1 MTRLVATID
10 LEKSQQVYKLRP
22 SSTIEIFMSCSVKG
36 LEYRQQKY
44 VCVCVYPNLPK
55 QIPLEPYLL
64 FTLQQR
70 NATNFNSNMIFNLYF
85 AMPNSSKSQLPV
97 CFLQSTILIIKIQL
111 S

>member
-22 SSTIEIFMSCSVKG
+22 SSTIEIFISCSVKG

-85 AMPNSSKSQLPV
+85 AMSNSSKSQLPV
-97 CFLQSTILIIKIQL
+97 CFLQSTFLIIKIQL